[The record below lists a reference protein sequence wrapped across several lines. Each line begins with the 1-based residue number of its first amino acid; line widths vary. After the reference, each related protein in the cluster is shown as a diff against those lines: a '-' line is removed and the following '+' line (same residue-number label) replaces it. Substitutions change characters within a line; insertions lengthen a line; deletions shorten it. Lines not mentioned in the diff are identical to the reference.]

1 MHPANK
7 EGSSGGSAC
16 PLLLPRSPSQLLAAQ
31 GKAAAAGGTQVRQPG
46 RTQDPDAQRSSSLGP
61 PGLQRLEVLQ
71 TVPDGLLCLLPG
83 EPGKVSI
90 PAAALELLLKQPK
103 CSVRR
108 IQLKAGNL
116 MAPESV
122 GIMP

>member
-1 MHPANK
+1 M
-7 EGSSGGSAC
+7 
-16 PLLLPRSPSQLLAAQ
+16 
-31 GKAAAAGGTQVRQPG
+31 RQPG

-103 CSVRR
+103 CAVRR
-108 IQLKAGNL
+108 IQLKA
-116 MAPESV
+116 ESAVCGV